1 MMEYILQKISNQSVH
16 EHENW
21 FSSPAAS
28 LSLLPL
34 QDEFHGGW
42 GISTFGFCCFG
53 RLVWCG
59 SCNYVNV
66 DVTQG
71 QHCLKHIFFCYAIFL
86 LLRQDTFN
94 NIEPS
99 SAKKK
104 LFGAKWERML
114 DLRGVCNS
122 MPMTSHEFT
131 IKLMAFSHQKR
142 WQCREKF
149 SRISEWKFYWFSK
162 AEILSLL
169 TTSHEWLCWVDFG
182 LGLRHTNSEPR
193 RCRLG
198 REGQAWGALRRVLMA
213 ETWNLLPPP
222 SYFFVLLSTFG
233 LLVCLS
239 LHCLSRFQR
248 HTHKMWTFFGGK
260 TMNGVESTFGFSL
273 CQFALPARWAVRF

>member
-1 MMEYILQKISNQSVH
+1 ML
-16 EHENW
+16 
-21 FSSPAAS
+21 F
-28 LSLLPL
+28 LL
-34 QDEFHGGW
+34 F
-42 GISTFGFCCFG
+42 FFCCVKT
-53 RLVWCG
+53 L
-59 SCNYVNV
+59 SIILN
-66 DVTQG
+66 
-71 QHCLKHIFFCYAIFL
+71 L
-86 LLRQDTFN
+86 LQRRR
-94 NIEPS
+94 S
-99 SAKKK
+99 SS
-104 LFGAKWERML
+104 GAKSERML

-169 TTSHEWLCWVDFG
+169 TLHMGGSAELTLVSVSDTQTVN
-182 LGLRHTNSEPR
+182 RR

-248 HTHKMWTFFGGK
+248 HIHKMWTFSEGRDNERSWVNIWLFLMSICTASKVSSSFLVSVCLECG
-260 TMNGVESTFGFSL
+260 EIEILRFHRFE
-273 CQFALPARWAVRF
+273 CRWAHVYGFLFVFRLL

>member
-1 MMEYILQKISNQSVH
+1 MLCY
-16 EHENW
+16 
-21 FSSPAAS
+21 FSSVFKT
-28 LSLLPL
+28 LSTILNLL
-34 QDEFHGGW
+34 Q
-42 GISTFGFCCFG
+42 
-53 RLVWCG
+53 R
-59 SCNYVNV
+59 
-66 DVTQG
+66 
-71 QHCLKHIFFCYAIFL
+71 
-86 LLRQDTFN
+86 RR
-94 NIEPS
+94 S
-99 SAKKK
+99 SS
-104 LFGAKWERML
+104 GARWERML

-162 AEILSLL
+162 AEILALL
-169 TTSHEWLCWVDFG
+169 TLHMGGSAELTLVSVSDTQTVN
-182 LGLRHTNSEPR
+182 RR

-239 LHCLSRFQR
+239 LHCLSEIPTTHR
-248 HTHKMWTFFGGK
+248 HKMWTFSEGRQE